1 MLRSEACLVPFYG
14 SVQVTVLVGPMVVG
28 TGLVKFGGSLAVTH
42 GKDVVRTIPVA
53 SSLSRPFHD
62 FEQKLQKNP
71 NISKK
76 TGFPGQPWKLAGF
89 ARMTCPGQEA
99 LDVNN
104 RPLVA
109 SADSVNGAVF
119 PNSLGFRVF
128 RFFLLSPARDEG

>member
-62 FEQKLQKNP
+62 FEQKLQKKIQTFP
-71 NISKK
+71 KK
-76 TGFPGQPWKLAGF
+76 PAFPDNHGNWRDL
-89 ARMTCPGQEA
+89 
-99 LDVNN
+99 
-104 RPLVA
+104 
-109 SADSVNGAVF
+109 
-119 PNSLGFRVF
+119 LG
-128 RFFLLSPARDEG
+128 